1 MTITMQNLERLRLA
15 EMAEFTQTS
24 NPAPETEAL
33 PVQRVLCG
41 DSLTLRL

>member
-1 MTITMQNLERLRLA
+1 MTVTMQNLERLRLA
-15 EMAEFTQTS
+15 EMAEFTQIS

-33 PVQRVLCG
+33 SVHRVFCA